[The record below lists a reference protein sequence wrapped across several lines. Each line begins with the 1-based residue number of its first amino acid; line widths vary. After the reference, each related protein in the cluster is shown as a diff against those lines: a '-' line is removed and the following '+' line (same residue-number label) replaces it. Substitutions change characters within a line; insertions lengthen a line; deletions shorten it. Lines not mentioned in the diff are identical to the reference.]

1 MAINDTETIRVKAR
15 VMFLSVNEGGR
26 ALLPCGI
33 YRPNHNF
40 GTLDNGEFY
49 IGQMVMPTNN
59 SLSQCQSYDADI
71 VFIHDDSLNKLLTVG
86 RQWFIQEG
94 SRLVAKAELLA
105 VLTP

>member
-1 MAINDTETIRVKAR
+1 MAINDAETIRVKAR
-15 VMFLSVNEGGR
+15 VMFLSVNDGGR

-40 GTLDNGEFY
+40 GASDHGEFY
-49 IGQMVMPTNN
+49 IGQMLMPENVLLN
-59 SLSQCQSYDADI
+59 QGQSYDADI
-71 VFIHDDSLNKLLTVG
+71 VFINGDGLGKLLTVG

-105 VLTP
+105 VLTQ

>member
-1 MAINDTETIRVKAR
+1 MAMNDTETILVKAR
-15 VMFLSVNEGGR
+15 VMFLSVNDGGKT
-26 ALLPCGI
+26 LLPCGV

-49 IGQMVMPTNN
+49 IGQMVLPADS
-59 SLSQCQSYDADI
+59 SLRQEQSYDADI
-71 VFIHDDSLNKLLTVG
+71 VFIHDDGLDKLLTVG